1 MFQHKQI
8 TEREALSKL
17 MTLCSKAEHCSGEM
31 IDKMRQWHIADDAQA
46 RVMQFLTD
54 KQFIDDERYCRAFV
68 RDKVTYSKWGRRKI
82 EQALWAKHIS
92 ADVYNPILDEVPDED
107 YLAILRPLILSKQ
120 RTIKANSD
128 YEASMKVIKYAMS
141 RGFDLS
147 LIKRC
152 IGDIDVEEM

>member
-1 MFQHKQI
+1 
-8 TEREALSKL
+8 
-17 MTLCSKAEHCSGEM
+17 
-31 IDKMRQWHIADDAQA
+31 
-46 RVMQFLTD
+46 
-54 KQFIDDERYCRAFV
+54 
-68 RDKVTYSKWGRRKI
+68 
-82 EQALWAKHIS
+82 
-92 ADVYNPILDEVPDED
+92 VPDED

-120 RTIKANSD
+120 RTVKANSD